1 MEKKKVIKIIEKV
14 ADSFYQNRNR
24 DGIKDMPEL
33 IENLSNMAEI
43 LNAEKQKQYCITIK
57 NLADAY
63 EQQNYIMVADIL
75 SFDVLGLI

>member
-1 MEKKKVIKIIEKV
+1 
-14 ADSFYQNRNR
+14 
-24 DGIKDMPEL
+24 MPEL